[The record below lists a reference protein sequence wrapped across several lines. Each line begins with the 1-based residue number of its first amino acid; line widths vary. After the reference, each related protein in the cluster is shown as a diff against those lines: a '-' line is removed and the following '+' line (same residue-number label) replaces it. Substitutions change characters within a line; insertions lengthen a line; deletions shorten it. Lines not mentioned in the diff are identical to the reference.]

1 MSETLSLLRPLE
13 RLRRERPFVRTIA
26 FGAALLL
33 LLIAFASSFLF
44 WLYPSRE
51 SVIVGITLLV
61 AVPLVGMPLVLLS
74 AWTFRKNEHG
84 QDEGQKQKG
93 HEEAHRTNEAY
104 MRAVVDSAPQAT
116 YIIDRDLRV
125 LAFNALAQEN
135 VYRATGRKIVLG
147 TSIVPYFHPERA
159 SRFLAEIQQAFAG
172 VVIEYEAQA
181 LIEDKDEWFQC
192 MLKPVHFADGH
203 IIGLVLTAR
212 NITSWKET
220 EQRLRRS
227 ESDLRAVFESFTQAH
242 VLVDKDVRIRMF
254 NKLAGDAIAASVGA
268 PPEIGDS
275 LLENIIPERREN
287 VLANVQKAL
296 RGETV
301 QVEEAFASTWYKYQY
316 IPVYDDEQNIMGI
329 TLTALNITAMKQA
342 EIIIQQQKQ
351 LLDTTGAIA
360 HIGGW
365 ELDIT
370 NGKIRWTKEIYH
382 IYDVPEDTDL
392 SAITGEFQFFHPDHR
407 PIIQAAS
414 ARLLTEGTPFDL
426 ELKFIT
432 ATNKYLWVRTAGR
445 CERGA
450 DGATKQLYG
459 ILQDITFMKEAQEE
473 ILQLNKVL
481 EHRVEERTKQLVELN
496 HEKDEFLGIA
506 AHDLKNPL
514 ASIRSGAEILDRF
527 YSSGDDTEN
536 VRRFTGMMM
545 RACDQMVDI
554 IANLLDVNRIE
565 SGLVSMDVQ
574 PVNMSLVDDIVKE
587 YQERAAQKGIIL
599 NLQSGKDCTA
609 HADKQALRQILDNLV
624 SNAVKYSPQWKQVW
638 IRCRGHSKNEKQY
651 VRVEIQD
658 EGPGLTA
665 EDHKSLFGKFAR
677 LSATPTGGENSTG
690 LGLSIVKKLV
700 ELQDGRVWCE
710 SEAGKGALFILEL
723 PSA

>member
-1 MSETLSLLRPLE
+1 MSATFSLLRSFE
-13 RLRRERPFVRTIA
+13 HLRRERSFVRTIA
-26 FGAALLL
+26 SGAALLL
-33 LLIAFASSFLF
+33 LLIAFVGSFLF

-51 SVIVGITLLV
+51 LAIVGITLLV
-61 AVPLVGMPLVLLS
+61 AVPLVGIPIAMLS
-74 AWTFRKNEHG
+74 AWIFQKNEPQEH
-84 QDEGQKQKG
+84 DEQQQKEHK
-93 HEEAHRTNEAY
+93 EDYRINEAY
-104 MRAVVDSAPQAT
+104 LRAVVESAPQAM
-116 YIIDRDLRV
+116 YVIDRDLRV
-125 LAFNALAQEN
+125 VAFNALAEEN
-135 VYRATGRKIVLG
+135 VSRATGRQIVLG
-147 TSIVPYFHPERA
+147 TSIIPYFHPERA

-172 VVIEYEAQA
+172 EMVEYEAQA
-181 LIEDKDEWFQC
+181 LIENKDEWFQC
-192 MLKPVHFADGH
+192 MVKPVYGSTKQ
-203 IIGLVLTAR
+203 IVGLVLIAR

-220 EQRLRRS
+220 EERLRRS
-227 ESDLRAVFESFTQAH
+227 ESDLRAVFESFTHAH
-242 VLVDKDVRIRMF
+242 VLVDKDIRIRMF
-254 NKLAGDAIAASVGA
+254 NKRAGVAIAATVGA
-268 PPEIGDS
+268 PPEIGSS
-275 LLENIIPERREN
+275 LLENTLPERRER

-296 RGETV
+296 GGETV
-301 QVEEAFASTWYKYQY
+301 QVEEAFAGTWYKYQY
-316 IPVYDDEQNIMGI
+316 IPVYDDWQNIMGI
-329 TLTALNITAMKQA
+329 TLTALDITAMKQS

-365 ELDIT
+365 EFDIA
-370 NGKIRWTKEIYH
+370 NKKIRWTKEIYR
-382 IYDVPEDTDL
+382 IYEVPEETDL

-407 PIIQAAS
+407 PVIQAAS
-414 ARLLTEGTPFDL
+414 ARLFSEGTPFDL

-432 ATNKYLWVRTAGR
+432 ATNKHLWVRAAGR
-445 CERGA
+445 CERA
-450 DGATKQLYG
+450 ANGATKQLYG

-527 YSSGDDTEN
+527 YSSENDTDN

-565 SGLVSMDVQ
+565 SGLVSMDLQSVS
-574 PVNMSLVDDIVKE
+574 MSLVDDVVEE

-599 NLQSGKDCTA
+599 NLQSGKGCTA
-609 HADKQALRQILDNLV
+609 RADKQALRQILDNLI

-638 IRCRGHSKNEKQY
+638 IRCAGHAANEKEY

-677 LSATPTGGENSTG
+677 LSAMPTGGENSTG

-700 ELQDGRVWCE
+700 ELQGGRVWCE
-710 SEAGKGALFILEL
+710 SEAGKGAMFILEL
-723 PSA
+723 PGA